1 MDAIIVLIGLVIGV
15 VLFLAF
21 MSSVTAIVYNIRSVA
36 FTFFICWGIGIV
48 LAWIGW
54 KIALIVGVIAF
65 VLFIIAKIFGTGSDS
80 EENAEN
86 IDGEATTEERATVE
100 NNTTA
105 VANTETQS
113 E

>member
-1 MDAIIVLIGLVIGV
+1 MDAIVVLIGLVIGV

-21 MSSVTAIVYNIRSVA
+21 MSCVTAIVYNIRSVA

-54 KIALIVGVIAF
+54 KIALIVGAIAL
-65 VLFIIAKIFGTGSDS
+65 VLLIISKIFGTGSNG

-86 IDGEATTEERATVE
+86 VDGETTTEDLATVE
-100 NNTTA
+100 NNTSA
-105 VANTETQS
+105 VANTETRS